1 MMNDEG
7 NKVVLSMYDGDHLA
21 EDPSEDDY
29 AYLEDGTADLTTGLT
44 SLEFIKATLRRT
56 TRLWGTIAVAGLL
69 IGLCLFLAIPA
80 PYKATTSLLLT
91 PETIS
96 GEPAGSP
103 IANEVAIAES
113 STVAELAM
121 EQLGLQQS
129 VSSFLKAYT
138 VTAVTD
144 RIIDITVTA
153 PTPGAAVTQA
163 NALATQFLRFRADV
177 ATAAL
182 TLTSASLSQQIAQLK
197 ANSVNKEISR
207 LQAQTVSPTQQAKLR
222 KLRAEPAALA
232 LTALQEA
239 TSSTVAAAQVKTEE
253 VVHGSQVL
261 NAASLNSTSQLRRF
275 AEYVGIGLLAGL
287 VLGIGIALVRELL
300 SDRLRRRDD
309 IARTLGAPV
318 KLSVARVPW
327 SRWRLSQR
335 GLPVSRWRLGQRG
348 LPVDQ
353 STSVQRVVAYLAS
366 AIPRSPRDPASLAVV
381 PVDDARVAAICLAS
395 LALQYAQEGLQ
406 VVVADLGDGAPA
418 ARLLGA
424 AGPGVRTVRV
434 QRTRLTVAVPKNDP
448 ALAAGPLQRMPG
460 PAPDAGSLVTACGS
474 ADLLLILA
482 PLDPSL
488 GAEHLAGWTH
498 SAVAMVTGGRS
509 SAARI
514 HAVAEMIRL
523 AGITLISGVL
533 VGADKTDQSLGTA
546 AAPEAGRDGMADE
559 DLPGL
564 MRR

>member
-21 EDPSEDDY
+21 EHPSEDDY

-80 PYKATTSLLLT
+80 PYTATTSLLLT

-103 IANEVAIAES
+103 IANEVAMAES

-129 VSSFLKAYT
+129 VGSFLKAYT

-153 PTPGAAVTQA
+153 PTPGAVVTQA

-177 ATAAL
+177 ASAAL

-197 ANSVNKEISR
+197 ANSVNKEISK

-239 TSSTVAAAQVKTEE
+239 SASTVAAAQVKTEE
-253 VVHGSQVL
+253 AVHGSQVL
-261 NAASLNSTSQLRRF
+261 DAASLNSTSQLRRF
-275 AEYVGIGLLAGL
+275 AEYFGIGLLAGL

-335 GLPVSRWRLGQRG
+335 GLPVSRWQLGPRG
-348 LPVDQ
+348 LAVDQ

-366 AIPRSPRDPASLAVV
+366 AVPPSPRGPASLAVV
-381 PVDDARVAAICLAS
+381 PVDDTRVPAVCLAS
-395 LALQYAQEGLQ
+395 LAVRYARKGQQ
-406 VVVADLGDGAPA
+406 VFLADLCDGAPA

-424 AGPGVRTVRV
+424 ARPGVQTVRV
-434 QRTRLTVAVPKNDP
+434 RGARLIVAIPRGDI
-448 ALAAGPLQRMPG
+448 ALAASPLQRMPG
-460 PAPDAGSLVTACGS
+460 QAPAAESVFTACAS

-482 PLDPSL
+482 ALDPSL
-488 GAEHLAGWTH
+488 GGELLAGWTH
-498 SAVAMVTGGRS
+498 SAVAMVTGGQS

-514 HAVAEMIRL
+514 HAVGEMIRL

-533 VGADKTDQSLGTA
+533 IGADKSDQSLGTA
-546 AAPEAGRDGMADE
+546 ATPEADRDAMADE